1 MSKKNN
7 HAVTII
13 GIGIIILALA
23 AVLSAVFAP
32 ALAGKK
38 ALRQVRRVLS
48 EGETY
53 SYVSVL
59 DPLDRSGNFLPVDEE
74 ARLTDSAQI
83 ADLRDRLLTHMD
95 GAKYNGTEEALGG
108 NWDIRVRFAG
118 EELTDIY
125 LHEDYFYLSQNG
137 RKFIFTPADASAY
150 TAWRAEWLASLFG
163 AVSAE

>member
-1 MSKKNN
+1 MSKKTNRT
-7 HAVTII
+7 VTVIS
-13 GIGIIILALA
+13 IGIIILALTV
-23 AVLSAVFAP
+23 VLSAVFAP

-38 ALRQVRRVLS
+38 ELRQVRRVLA

-59 DPLDRSGNFLPVDEE
+59 EPLDRSGNFLPADEE
-74 ARLTDSAQI
+74 VRLTDSAQI
-83 ADLRDRLLTHMD
+83 ADLRDRLLTYMD
-95 GAKYNGTEEALGG
+95 RAKYSGAEEALGG

-118 EELTDIY
+118 GELTDIY

-137 RKFIFTPADASAY
+137 RKFIFKPADASAY
-150 TAWRAEWLASLFG
+150 TAWRAEWLTSLFG

>member
-1 MSKKNN
+1 MSKKSN

-13 GIGIIILALA
+13 GIGIIILALTV
-23 AVLSAVFAP
+23 VLSAVFAP
-32 ALAGKK
+32 ALAAKK
-38 ALRQVRRVLS
+38 ALRQVRRVLA

-59 DPLDRSGNFLPVDEE
+59 DPLDRSGNFLPADEE
-74 ARLTDSAQI
+74 VRLTDSAQI
-83 ADLRDRLLTHMD
+83 ADLRDRLLTYMD
-95 GAKYNGTEEALGG
+95 GAKYSGAEEALGG

-118 EELTDIY
+118 GELTDIY

-137 RKFIFTPADASAY
+137 RKFIFKPTDAAAY
-150 TAWRAEWLASLFG
+150 TAWRAEWLTSLFG